1 MEDIRLAVFTELD
14 ELIHLPRDRQDLV
27 ASHVTLDYDYIP
39 GLKDGDNM
47 YDEAEPI

>member
-1 MEDIRLAVFTELD
+1 MEDIPLAVFTELD

-27 ASHVTLDYDYIP
+27 ASQVTLDVDCMP

-47 YDEAEPI
+47 CDEGEFI